1 MKGEPQHSADS
12 LQLSCVSGQKVFSMC
27 PLFAPGRFA
36 TAAEQITQPNLDS
49 LAFPG
54 FSRRQS
60 LRWPQ
65 NFSELGGRGT
75 SWTRFGE
82 GLARNG
88 SRRAPTHCVFPCVF
102 FWDLWVPIGH
112 VCVCVCLSLP
122 YLKVRGSSLTNRL
135 QLAPTDNHVC
145 SIQNVPF
152 PAWCRRERPVWKLGL
167 RVPTRKSLCQR
178 ILYEGSLLNA
188 GSEPKR
194 GEKIQKLRRRGGHV
208 RCSYR
213 GGLRRGGP

>member
-1 MKGEPQHSADS
+1 MFLAKRFSACAPYLPLADLQQQPNRSHSPTWIPLPFQVLADAKVCAGLRISLSWGEGEPHGQDSARDWLAMDPGGLRLIVCFHVCS
-12 LQLSCVSGQKVFSMC
+12 FGISGSQLAM
-27 PLFAPGRFA
+27 
-36 TAAEQITQPNLDS
+36 
-49 LAFPG
+49 
-54 FSRRQS
+54 
-60 LRWPQ
+60 
-65 NFSELGGRGT
+65 
-75 SWTRFGE
+75 
-82 GLARNG
+82 
-88 SRRAPTHCVFPCVF
+88 
-102 FWDLWVPIGH
+102 
-112 VCVCVCLSLP
+112 CVCVCLSLP